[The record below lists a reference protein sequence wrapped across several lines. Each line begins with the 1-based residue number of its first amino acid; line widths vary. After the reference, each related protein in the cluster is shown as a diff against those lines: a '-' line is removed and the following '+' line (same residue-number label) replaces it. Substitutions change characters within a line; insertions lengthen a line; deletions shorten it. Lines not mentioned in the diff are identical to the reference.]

1 MTACSTVANAN
12 RGASLAQILLSISA
26 VITKSLLGSGP
37 RLDFE
42 QLKKVQR
49 KENLAT

>member
-1 MTACSTVANAN
+1 MLQLVANAK
-12 RGASLAQILLSISA
+12 RGASLAQILHSTSA
-26 VITKSLLGSGP
+26 VTPKSLLGSGP

-42 QLKKVQR
+42 QFKKVQR